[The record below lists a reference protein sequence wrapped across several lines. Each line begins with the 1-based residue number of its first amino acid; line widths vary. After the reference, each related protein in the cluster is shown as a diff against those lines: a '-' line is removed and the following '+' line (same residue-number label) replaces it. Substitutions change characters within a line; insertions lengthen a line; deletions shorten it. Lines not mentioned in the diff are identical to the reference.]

1 MNMKN
6 LARSNFDLSRFIHL
20 LELSSST
27 QDQAEAILIA
37 AEQAGLTSR
46 KTPASLMA
54 AALYIASILEGERR
68 TQQVIGQVIGV
79 SASTIRT
86 RYRELVYRLNIQ
98 SE

>member
-1 MNMKN
+1 MKN
-6 LARSNFDLSRFIHL
+6 LARFGYDLSRFIHQ

-27 QDQAEAILIA
+27 QDRAEAILIA

-46 KTPASLMA
+46 RTPAGLMA

-68 TQQVIGQVIGV
+68 TQQAIGQVIGV
-79 SASTIRT
+79 SAATIQT
-86 RYRELVYRLNIQ
+86 RYRELVHRLDIR